1 MTIADLLEIQE
12 ITLSEPLFS
21 DLLYQDI
28 DTIILQEP
36 IEKGKILVDEEE
48 NPVIFAGYNS
58 NIGWIGC
65 CTLFRNPSLPLI
77 EYFEEAELEM
87 YQENRSIV
95 TDTVREYYSKNLQK
109 TVLPG
114 PDDLNPNRAS
124 SIDELLKKTMGFETG
139 SLCLDCCCG
148 TGVGSMVMRDHGMIP
163 LAYDNDESLL
173 VRGMNEGRLKP
184 ERTMWIDGRL
194 INDFLTEPVPV
205 SCGFMIGEVH
215 SFNAHIWKDIIIA
228 ACNASEKILFT
239 TGTEPEI
246 IQVKDWASEA
256 GKKVEIFESDSDP
269 IYDRWICF
277 SE

>member
-1 MTIADLLEIQE
+1 
-12 ITLSEPLFS
+12 
-21 DLLYQDI
+21 
-28 DTIILQEP
+28 
-36 IEKGKILVDEEE
+36 
-48 NPVIFAGYNS
+48 
-58 NIGWIGC
+58 
-65 CTLFRNPSLPLI
+65 
-77 EYFEEAELEM
+77 
-87 YQENRSIV
+87 
-95 TDTVREYYSKNLQK
+95 
-109 TVLPG
+109 
-114 PDDLNPNRAS
+114 
-124 SIDELLKKTMGFETG
+124 
-139 SLCLDCCCG
+139 
-148 TGVGSMVMRDHGMIP
+148 MVMRDHGMNP

-194 INDFLTEPVPV
+194 INDFLSETVPV

-256 GKKVEIFESDSDP
+256 GKKVKIFESDSDP
-269 IYDRWICF
+269 IYDRWVCY

>member
-1 MTIADLLEIQE
+1 MTIADILEIQE

-21 DLLYQDI
+21 DLLYQDM

-58 NIGWIGC
+58 NNGWVGC

-95 TDTVREYYSKNLQK
+95 TDTIREYYSKNLQK

-114 PDDLNPNRAS
+114 PDDLNPDRAS
-124 SIDELLKKTMGFETG
+124 SIDELLKKTTGFETG

-148 TGVGSMVMRDHGMIP
+148 TGVGSMVMRDHGMNP

-194 INDFLTEPVPV
+194 INDFLSETVPV

-256 GKKVEIFESDSDP
+256 GKKVKIFESDSDP
-269 IYDRWICF
+269 IYDRWVCY